1 MHRRWMIPIAL
12 GMATLFWPGSVLGQ
26 QVKAAKKTHRN
37 LEFAEVDGE
46 SLLLDLMLPRR
57 AVNPPLLVWIHGG
70 GWRSGSKAG
79 VPIAGLVKR
88 GYAVAS
94 ISYRLTDVAVFPAQ
108 IYDCKAAI
116 RWLRAHSER
125 YGYDASRIA
134 VAGSSAGGHLAL
146 LVGVSGDESSLE
158 GKVGSH
164 FDQSSSVDAIIDF
177 FGPSDFV
184 LRRKTQPDRALTTKS
199 GSFALLG
206 GIRDGQI
213 DPELERRASPALHVS
228 KSDPPLLIFHGDNDK
243 TVLLDQS
250 ERMMSVYSEAGLTA
264 KLVVIEG
271 GGHGGSKF
279 YTEQNLEKIN
289 AFLKQHLR

>member
-1 MHRRWMIPIAL
+1 MHRRWMIRIGWVMVAV
-12 GMATLFWPGSVLGQ
+12 FWPRMGLGEQ
-26 QVKAAKKTHRN
+26 PDAAKKTHRN
-37 LEFAEVDGE
+37 LEFAKVGGE
-46 SLLLDLMLPRR
+46 PLLLDLMLPRR
-57 AVNPPLLVWIHGG
+57 TVNPPLLVWIHGG

-94 ISYRLTDVAVFPAQ
+94 ISYRFTDVAVFPAQ
-108 IYDCKAAI
+108 IHDCKAAI

-125 YGYDASRIA
+125 FGYDASRIA

-146 LVGVSGDESSLE
+146 LVGVSGDEPSLE

-164 FDQSSSVDAIIDF
+164 FDQPSSVDAIIDF

-206 GIRDGQI
+206 GVRDGQI
-213 DPELERRASPALHVS
+213 DRELERRSSPALHVS
-228 KSDPPLLIFHGDNDK
+228 MSDPPLLIFHGDNDK

-250 ERMMSVYSEAGLTA
+250 ERMVSVYSEAGLA
-264 KLVVIEG
+264 AELVVIEG
-271 GGHGGSKF
+271 AGHGGSKF
-279 YTEQNLEKIN
+279 YTEQNFEKMD